1 MAMELLLNQLLL
13 SSKVDF
19 INKPKS
25 QITIAVQG
33 FGNVGYHFATEVSRR
48 GYRVVAVSDSKGAI
62 YIEEGLDPEATMTC
76 KKEKGTLAGCYCKG
90 GVCDLRGGKQLTND
104 KLLALDVDIL
114 VPSALEGVINKNNV
128 ADIKA
133 KLIVEMANGPIT
145 AEADKLLN
153 DRGIIIVPDVY
164 ANSGGVTVSY
174 LEWVQNRTGD
184 YWDEAVV
191 LQKLGNMMHRS
202 FNAIWNRFERLKIDK
217 KDHASLRLAV
227 YLVAVERIISAEK
240 LRKPL

>member
-1 MAMELLLNQLLL
+1 M
-13 SSKVDF
+13 
-19 INKPKS
+19 
-25 QITIAVQG
+25 
-33 FGNVGYHFATEVSRR
+33 
-48 GYRVVAVSDSKGAI
+48 
-62 YIEEGLDPEATMTC
+62 
-76 KKEKGTLAGCYCKG
+76 
-90 GVCDLRGGKQLTND
+90 
-104 KLLALDVDIL
+104 LALDVDIL